1 MKRLVLKNWV
11 SWLLMGIMVLAF
23 ILLGGECEDMSI
35 FVISKVI
42 AMVVMYVCY
51 KLVDTY
57 ASSKFFK
64 FFENVYNVG

>member
-11 SWLLMGIMVLAF
+11 SYLLVGIMVIAF
-23 ILLGGECEDMSI
+23 ISLGGECEDMSI

-57 ASSKFFK
+57 ASSKFF
-64 FFENVYNVG
+64 ESVYNEGE